1 MKAWLRLAGLA
12 ASIPVL
18 VGNPGFA
25 ADAPPAKPAST
36 AAAINAG
43 GY

>member
-1 MKAWLRLAGLA
+1 MKASLRLAGLA

-25 ADAPPAKPAST
+25 ADAPPAKPAIT
-36 AAAINAG
+36 AAAINEG
-43 GY
+43 NC